1 MENCAIDSDI
11 LKKELADFLAA
22 ANVVKA
28 FRALRIAR
36 ISSRPK
42 EFLSVMVNEGGASG
56 KIRYRNRAREPTV
69 ILDRVDRILAEDRER
84 MEALL
89 QDLVDAG
96 LDISA
101 LGEKRYPLAAI
112 ELALM
117 DFAEANDCNALS
129 CECWNLFR
137 KKYGVSPCFIL
148 GDLND
153 RGLPPQQKT

>member
-1 MENCAIDSDI
+1 M
-11 LKKELADFLAA
+11 
-22 ANVVKA
+22 
-28 FRALRIAR
+28 
-36 ISSRPK
+36 
-42 EFLSVMVNEGGASG
+42 
-56 KIRYRNRAREPTV
+56 

-89 QDLVDAG
+89 QELVDAG

-137 KKYGVSPCFIL
+137 KNTVY
-148 GDLND
+148 
-153 RGLPPQQKT
+153 PPALSWGI